1 MEPQGPHGWI
11 HEIFCSIHG
20 EGIYCG
26 CRQAFVRF
34 AGCNIACSYCD
45 TALSREPRPDA
56 CRVEREPG
64 TGRFEKVKNPMWANE
79 VLAECDELP
88 ANVVALTG
96 GEPLL
101 QGEFLESLMRQLK
114 ERDYSTYLE
123 TNGTLWQEL
132 KGVIGLADVIAMD
145 VKMPG
150 ATGGPEMWDS
160 HARFLRIA
168 SGTEVF
174 AKAVVDGRTSE
185 EEIRRCSEL
194 IAAVDRRVPL
204 VIQPVTGRPVPARG
218 LMSLQ
223 RVALELLA
231 DVRVIP
237 QCHKVMGLL

>member
-1 MEPQGPHGWI
+1 MEPQRPRGWI
-11 HEIFCSIHG
+11 HEIFCSIQG

-26 CRQAFVRF
+26 CCQTFVRF

-45 TALSREPRPDA
+45 TPLSREPRPDA
-56 CRVEREPG
+56 CRVEPEPG
-64 TGRFEKVKNPMWANE
+64 TGRFEKLKNPLSADD
-79 VLAECDELP
+79 VLATCSELP

-101 QGEFLESLMRQLK
+101 QDEFLESLMRQLK
-114 ERDYSTYLE
+114 ERDYSIYLE

-132 KGVIGLADVIAMD
+132 KGVIALADVIAMD
-145 VKMPG
+145 VKTPG

-168 SGTEVF
+168 SRSEVF

-185 EEIRRCSEL
+185 EEIRRCAEL
-194 IAAVDRRVPL
+194 IAVVDRGIPL
-204 VIQPVTGRPVPARG
+204 VIQPATGRRVPASK
-218 LMSLQ
+218 LMFLQ

-237 QCHKVMGLL
+237 QCHKAMGLL